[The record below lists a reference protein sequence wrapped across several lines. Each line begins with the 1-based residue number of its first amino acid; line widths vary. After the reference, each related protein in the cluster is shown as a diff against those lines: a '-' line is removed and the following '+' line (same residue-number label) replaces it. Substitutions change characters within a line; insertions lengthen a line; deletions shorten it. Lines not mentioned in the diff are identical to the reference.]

1 MAKNDI
7 RIYDVGGLS
16 CAPVYPAKSFQV
28 AAATPPT
35 VEAGEPVKP
44 SGTSQEDVILLVD
57 ADLTV
62 GTDQSFAGVAAKDSE
77 ETSGAAG
84 YVDLYIPYTNII
96 WEIRALTTTLADAR
110 SEIDALVGE
119 YHVMDL
125 TSDLFTLDTAAGDGA
140 NNAFYIV
147 GGDPT
152 MGTLYFIVR
161 GDATVF
167 GRARV

>member
-16 CAPVYPAKSFQV
+16 CAPVFPAKGWQV

-35 VEAGEPVKP
+35 VEAGEPTKG

-57 ADLTV
+57 ADLTI
-62 GTDQSFAGVAAKDSE
+62 GTDQTFNGVAAKDSE

-84 YVDLYIPYTNII
+84 YVDLYMPLPNII
-96 WEIRALTTTLADAR
+96 YEIRALTTTLVDVR

-119 YHVMDL
+119 YHVIDL
-125 TSDLFTLDTAAGDGA
+125 TTDLFTLDTAAGDGA
-140 NNAFYIV
+140 NNAFLIV
-147 GGDPT
+147 GGNPT
-152 MGTLYFIVR
+152 MSTLYFMVR
-161 GDATVF
+161 SDATVF